1 MIPIEH
7 ARLRA
12 SLTPAE
18 IGRGGAD
25 GWVDVADIPTLA
37 WLAWNDL
44 GCPPGVLGEL
54 AEATDPE
61 HVLALC
67 RILASTSRADT
78 AAVWRYLAADWER
91 TGERSDGRQRFLLD
105 RAMRGEGMDWRN
117 YSALMGT
124 DRPEEVDAAFDRGE
138 DMVGV
143 SLIGLAMSYPDP
155 WVTLRR
161 VARALDHNRIEV
173 RQHGAT
179 ALAHVVRIHGVVS
192 RECLEVLRRHPN
204 EAAEDDLWTFIAH
217 RRLPAWL
224 WWRRI
229 KSRPGRRVPRGRR
242 SRLRGCAVPRPA
254 AVPRRDARG
263 PGRDRLRPSRCGRV
277 PGRCDS
283 ASRPGRTSRRVSA
296 ATPCRIRRGRWRGRR

>member
-7 ARLRA
+7 ARYRA

-25 GWVDVADIPTLA
+25 GWVDVDEVPTLA

-44 GCPPGVLGEL
+44 GRPPGVLGEL
-54 AEATDPE
+54 AEASEPG
-61 HVLALC
+61 HVLELC

-105 RAMRGEGMDWRN
+105 RAMRGDGMDWRS

-124 DRPEEVDAAFDRGE
+124 ARPEEVDAAFDRGE
-138 DMVGV
+138 DMVGIAV
-143 SLIGLAMSYPDP
+143 IGLALSYPDP
-155 WVTLRR
+155 WVALHR

-173 RQHGAT
+173 RRQGAT
-179 ALAHVVRIHGVVS
+179 ALAHVARLHGVVS
-192 RECLEVLRRHPN
+192 RECLEVLHRHPDDV
-204 EAAEDDLWTFIAH
+204 AEDDLWTFIAH
-217 RRLPAWL
+217 RRLPPWL

-229 KSRPGRRVPRGRR
+229 KARLGRRVPRAPR
-242 SRLRGCAVPRPA
+242 SRLRGCAAATPGAARRPDTL
-254 AVPRRDARG
+254 VPRRD
-263 PGRDRLRPSRCGRV
+263 RPRHERSGRV
-277 PGRCDS
+277 PSRCDS
-283 ASRPGRTSRRVSA
+283 ASRPVHTSRRASA
-296 ATPCRIRRGRWRGRR
+296 PTPGRSAPERPRSRR